1 MQEQTT
7 SGYRHGHQGL
17 PHYTSQAGGVVVSPS
32 YMDYMASYSPKPP
45 PYWAPPPSYSQCVPP
60 PYLLCGVPPSQQS
73 QGPLSQLEVTAL
85 PTYEEAMRAQQ
96 PIKTE
101 LSNSNSSA

>member
-7 SGYRHGHQGL
+7 SGYRHGHQDL

-32 YMDYMASYSPKPP
+32 YMDYMANYPPKPP
-45 PYWAPPPSYSQCVPP
+45 PYWAPPPPYSQCATPLHLPGVVPP
-60 PYLLCGVPPSQQS
+60 HQQS
-73 QGPLSQLEVTAL
+73 QLDVEAL